1 MASLDLQAFSD
12 ESPYHRSFGLTIE
25 RLDGGVVL
33 RGALGPAFAVDGD
46 GAFAHGGAVA
56 SVLDMALAFAL
67 IAQTDYDWVTVD
79 LRVDY
84 VRPTALGAVTV
95 QAEVLHGGRNLGRA
109 RGELRD
115 GTGRVCAV
123 AVGSF
128 VPNANA
134 TGAAAPPSART
145 RPTPDA

>member
-1 MASLDLQAFSD
+1 MSTLDLQVFCD
-12 ESPYHRSFGLTIE
+12 ESPYHRSFGLKIE

-33 RGALGPAFAVDGD
+33 RGVLGPAFAVDGN

-56 SVLDMALAFAL
+56 SVLDIALACTL
-67 IAQTDYDWVTVD
+67 IAQTDFDWVTVD

-84 VRPTALGAVTV
+84 LRPTALGPITA

-128 VPNANA
+128 APNVNA
-134 TGAAAPPSART
+134 TAAAPPPSARGD
-145 RPTPDA
+145 PLPGV

>member
-1 MASLDLQAFSD
+1 MTSLDLQAFSD
-12 ESPYHRSFGLTIE
+12 ESPYHRLFGLTIE

-33 RGALGPAFAVDGD
+33 RGMLGPAFAVDGN
-46 GAFAHGGAVA
+46 GVFAHGGAVA
-56 SVLDMALAFAL
+56 SVLDMALACAL
-67 IAQTDYDWVTVD
+67 IAQTDFDWVTVD

-84 VRPTALGAVTV
+84 LRPTALGPVTA

-128 VPNANA
+128 VPNVNA
-134 TGAAAPPSART
+134 TGAAAPPSARGE
-145 RPTPDA
+145 PAPDA